1 MLIWSEIYRS
11 VNYIFPL
18 QFFLFLVLYDVKRLH
33 QDHNRKVKIA
43 IWDTGGI
50 EIFYSSSEMYCRD
63 AHAAIVVY
71 DITHRNSFDQ
81 ARFWLKRLQY
91 CGSPNIIKALVGSKA
106 DFVSQRE
113 VKYKV
118 ICVLSSRFESGIR
131 SAVLLQNRIL
141 TVNISCGNSSFYN
154 ISRHSVSCPPDPP
167 DLVSTSLFLV
177 IPFIDG
183 IRISSIKG
191 LPLQSASVHAN
202 RQLSFPLFSSS
213 SSPKLALY
221 PAGYSSEFWLAL
233 L

>member
-1 MLIWSEIYRS
+1 MEIE
-11 VNYIFPL
+11 
-18 QFFLFLVLYDVKRLH
+18 
-33 QDHNRKVKIA
+33 
-43 IWDTGGI
+43 IWDTAGKPRFVDI
-50 EIFYSSSEMYCRD
+50 SETHCSR

-71 DITHRNSFDQ
+71 DITERDSFDK
-81 ARFWLKRLQY
+81 AIFWLKRLQY
-91 CGSPNIIKALVGSKA
+91 SASPNIIKALVGSKA

-191 LPLQSASVHAN
+191 LPLQSAYVHAN

-221 PAGYSSEFWLAL
+221 PAGYSSEFLLAL